1 MPESFFI
8 FSAIL
13 TGSAGR
19 AILLLA
25 QKRYLVF
32 TRFAPISVCERR
44 FHTVRKWHA
53 LLVAAFTL
61 CAMPTLA
68 QLLTDFE
75 GYPLGANGQV
85 MFRVPNFSG
94 STAGFLESSPNL
106 AAISNEQALSG
117 TQSLKVS
124 FQFKAAQTNPWVR
137 LTTFNTANLRLWV
150 YVPAGTPDFRLTLGL
165 RETNPTGNIGENGG
179 TSGAIEF
186 VGAPSKSGNAPAGKL
201 ITTKGQWV
209 QIVFDIPNEPVVGFT
224 GNGILES
231 TTGKAV
237 LECLAITP
245 ADSSVVGPYTFYLD
259 NLAVVPEPSTVGV
272 LGLGLAGLLLRRRR
286 SA

>member
-1 MPESFFI
+1 M
-8 FSAIL
+8 
-13 TGSAGR
+13 
-19 AILLLA
+19 
-25 QKRYLVF
+25 
-32 TRFAPISVCERR
+32 
-44 FHTVRKWHA
+44 RKWHA

-61 CAMPTLA
+61 CAMPTFA
-68 QLLTDFE
+68 QLLTNFE

-85 MFRVPNFSG
+85 MFRLPNFSG
-94 STAGFLESSPNL
+94 STSAFLEASPNL

-137 LTTFNTANLRLWV
+137 LTTFNAANLPNPIIPVTQPLSLWV

-209 QIVFDIPNEPVVGFT
+209 NVVFDIPNEPVVAFT
-224 GNGILES
+224 GNGRLET
-231 TTGKAV
+231 TTGKVV
-237 LECLAITP
+237 LEHLAITP
-245 ADSSVVGPYTFYLD
+245 ADSRVVGPYTFYLD
-259 NLAVVPEPSTVGV
+259 DLAVVPEPSTVGV
-272 LGLGLAGLLLRRRR
+272 LGLGLAGLLFRRRR

>member
-1 MPESFFI
+1 M
-8 FSAIL
+8 
-13 TGSAGR
+13 
-19 AILLLA
+19 
-25 QKRYLVF
+25 
-32 TRFAPISVCERR
+32 
-44 FHTVRKWHA
+44 RKWHA
-53 LLVAAFTL
+53 LLIAAFTL

-85 MFRVPNFSG
+85 VFRTPNVSG
-94 STAGFLESSPNL
+94 STSGFLEASPNL
-106 AAISNEQALSG
+106 SAISNEQALSG

-124 FQFKAAQTNPWVR
+124 FQFKPAQTNPWLR
-137 LTTFNTANLRLWV
+137 LTTNNTAYLPNPIISATQPFSLWV
-150 YVPAGTPDFRLTLGL
+150 YVPASTPDFRLTLGV

-179 TSGAIEF
+179 ASGPIEF

-201 ITTKGQWV
+201 ITTKDQWV
-209 QIVFDIPNEPVVGFT
+209 QVVFDIPNEPVVGFT
-224 GNGILES
+224 GNGILET
-231 TTGKAV
+231 TTGKVV

-259 NLAVVPEPSTVGV
+259 DLAVVPEPATLSV
-272 LGLGLAGLLLRRRR
+272 LGLGVAGLLLRRRR